1 MTTQTSATTLFLD
14 LGGVLLTNG
23 WGRQVRRQA
32 AELFKFDY
40 TEMDERHHLSFNSY
54 EDGKLTL
61 DQYLDQVVFYEPRTF
76 SRQDFKAY
84 MYAQSK
90 PYPDMLALMADLK
103 ARHHLK
109 IVVVSNEGRELT
121 DYRIN
126 AFALR
131 TLVDVFVVSS
141 FVHFRKPD
149 QDIYRLAL
157 AVSQAA
163 PEQVIYID
171 DRPLFVE
178 IARGMGIPS
187 IRHTDIETTRSTL
200 AAHGLDSVAPSDGV
214 SQP

>member
-1 MTTQTSATTLFLD
+1 MTTQTSTTTLFLD

-32 AELFKFDY
+32 AEQFKFDY
-40 TEMDERHHLSFNSY
+40 AEMDERHHLSFNSY

-61 DQYLDQVVFYEPRTF
+61 DQYLEQVLFYEPRAF
-76 SRQDFKAY
+76 SRDEFKAY

-90 PYPDMLALMADLK
+90 PFPEMLALMADIK
-103 ARHHLK
+103 AHHHLK

-126 AFALR
+126 TFALR
-131 TLVDVFVVSS
+131 DLVDVFIVSS

-171 DRPLFVE
+171 DRPLFTE

-187 IRHTDIETTRSTL
+187 IRHTDLETTRAAL
-200 AAHGLDSVAPSDGV
+200 AAQGLN
-214 SQP
+214 